1 MKSLLIPVTLLAAAS
16 APPRPQ
22 IVRETRVSINRGEFD
37 AAVRAVDNYARE
49 KGKDAAWLEA
59 YSWLARARLGAKDY
73 DAAAALAQR
82 TREAALEMLKTR
94 GVDDESSLPL
104 ALGASIEV
112 QSQSLHAQG
121 QRAEA
126 VAFLNDELK
135 RWRAT
140 SMRTRIQKNLNL
152 ITLEG
157 KRAPVIEM
165 KEWLGAR
172 PPTLASLRGRT
183 VLLFFWAHWCGD
195 CKQQAQVLAQL
206 KQELGDGLVIIGPT
220 QPYGYVAGGE
230 EAPRAKELDYIN
242 VVREKSY
249 SSIPGLTVPV
259 SEENFRNWGAST
271 TPTLAVI
278 DRQGIVRLY
287 RPGKMSYEELRRY
300 LVAAPST
307 E

>member
-1 MKSLLIPVTLLAAAS
+1 MALITFGTAAAQ
-16 APPRPQ
+16 PRPS
-22 IVRETRVSINRGEFD
+22 IVRETRVALNRGEFD
-37 AAVRAVDNYARE
+37 AAVRTVDGYARE

-82 TREAALEMLKTR
+82 TREEALEMLKTR

-112 QSQSLHAQG
+112 QSQALHAQG

-126 VAFLNDELK
+126 VAFLQEEQK
-135 RWRAT
+135 RWRDT

-157 KRAPVIEM
+157 KRAPDLETGQ
-165 KEWLGAR
+165 WLGAR
-172 PPTLASLRGRT
+172 PPALASLRGKT

-195 CKQQAQVLAQL
+195 CKQQAPVLAQL
-206 KQELGDGLVIIGPT
+206 KKELGDGLVIIGPT

-230 EAPRAKELDYIN
+230 EAPRAAELEYIGA
-242 VVREKSY
+242 VREKSY
-249 SSIPGLTVPV
+249 SQIPGLTVPV
-259 SEENFRNWGAST
+259 SEESFRNWGAST

-278 DRQGIVRLY
+278 DQRGIVRLY
-287 RPGKMSYEELRRY
+287 HPGKMTYEELRPH
-300 LVAAPST
+300 LASALSS